1 MSRQASLSGLWVL
14 SEKGATSTNQTKEP
28 DQSIYRTLQCAEV
41 LLSPS
46 SLKTP
51 VCDSIRMSD
60 SVAPASDSTTHPSKL
75 LRMDWRIALLSTLCL
90 IGFSEQ
96 TPLKDGVGSD
106 FSTCF
111 EMDDDGE
118 SCHRKTTRCE
128 GDACLFPTCQSM

>member
-41 LLSPS
+41 LLLHS

-60 SVAPASDSTTHPSKL
+60 SVAPASDSTTHPSK
-75 LRMDWRIALLSTLCL
+75 
-90 IGFSEQ
+90 FV
-96 TPLKDGVGSD
+96 KDGLANRLTLNLMLDRFKRADPS
-106 FSTCF
+106 
-111 EMDDDGE
+111 
-118 SCHRKTTRCE
+118 E
-128 GDACLFPTCQSM
+128 GWG